1 MSFLMHI
8 HMKTAAIIA
17 AAGLGKRMGGNQ
29 PKQYLEVGG
38 RPIICHTLDRFA
50 TYGIHEMIVVVEP
63 GREGPVRD
71 EIIRGFGY
79 PSSWKVVPG
88 GEVRQRS
95 VYNGLGAVSGDV
107 DVVLVHDGV
116 RPYVTVEQIV
126 ALAELAFR
134 EGACILAERMK
145 DTVKRAGHDGSI
157 VETVDRKD
165 LWRAQTPQAFRREL
179 LIQAMESAFKDEFVG
194 TDDAS
199 LVERLGRRVFIVE
212 GESRNIK
219 ITTPEDLLVAEA
231 IQKEWNG

>member
-1 MSFLMHI
+1 
-8 HMKTAAIIA
+8 
-17 AAGLGKRMGGNQ
+17 MGGAR

-50 TYGIHEMIVVVEP
+50 AYGIHEMVLVVEP
-63 GREGPVRD
+63 GREDSVRD
-71 EIIRGFGY
+71 EILKGFGY
-79 PSSWKVVPG
+79 PPSWRAVPG

-95 VYNGLGAVSGDV
+95 VYNGLGAISKDV

-116 RPYVTVEQIV
+116 RPFITAAQIG
-126 ALAELAFR
+126 ALADLAYR
-134 EGACILAERMK
+134 EGACILAERVK

-157 VETVDRKD
+157 VETVDRAN

-179 LIQAMESAFKDEFVG
+179 LAQAMQSAFKDQFVG

-199 LVERLGRRVFIVE
+199 LIERLGGKVHIVE

-231 IQKEWNG
+231 ILEEWEGGRR